1 MGPVTLAIP
10 ARPEFVGVVRLAV
23 TSLARELGLDE
34 ERVDDLKIA
43 VSEAC
48 TNVMPPPDGSGAPGQ
63 ISMAWDA
70 ADEAATV
77 EIAGAGAAGAAE
89 PSVDA
94 DSGASRYSFSNDL
107 LETLMDGYE
116 IESGPDGSTV
126 RLRVARR

>member
-48 TNVMPPPDGSGAPGQ
+48 TNVMAPSDGSGAPGQ
-63 ISMAWDA
+63 ISMAWDS
-70 ADEAATV
+70 ADESATV
-77 EIAGAGAAGAAE
+77 EIAGEGAAGAAE
-89 PSVDA
+89 PSAEA
-94 DSGASRYSFSNDL
+94 DSGASRYSFSHDL
-107 LETLMDGYE
+107 LEALMDGYE
-116 IESGPDGSTV
+116 VESGPGGSTV
-126 RLRVARR
+126 RLTVTRR

>member
-48 TNVMPPPDGSGAPGQ
+48 INVMASPNGSGAPGQ
-63 ISMAWDA
+63 ISMSWDA
-70 ADEAATV
+70 ADEGATV
-77 EIAGAGAAGAAE
+77 EIAGRGIVGAPKPSADAG
-89 PSVDA
+89 
-94 DSGASRYSFSNDL
+94 SGASRYSFSHDL
-107 LETLMDGYE
+107 LEALMDGYE

-126 RLRVARR
+126 RLKVARR

>member
-34 ERVDDLKIA
+34 ERVDDLRIA

-48 TNVMPPPDGSGAPGQ
+48 NNVMAPPNGSGAPGQ
-63 ISMAWDA
+63 ISMSWDA
-70 ADEAATV
+70 AGEGATV
-77 EIAGAGAAGAAE
+77 EIAGTGAAGVAGHSAA
-89 PSVDA
+89 A
-94 DSGASRYSFSNDL
+94 DSGTSRYSFSHDL
-107 LETLMDGYE
+107 LEALMDGYE

-126 RLRVARR
+126 RLKVARR